1 MKRNLLF
8 LLLFSI
14 ACLVGWAQP
23 APDRPEQWATEEAE
37 DNPPL
42 RLGFTNTYFNTYY
55 TKRFYEQTDQA
66 HEFGAAIYLS
76 PQILAKYRGAKIKS
90 VHFALWEEVGEHYT
104 VFVARELG
112 DATHPT
118 QPISRNTVTRGNFHE
133 GWNAVSIDPVTITG
147 NEGLYIGWIGSVN
160 EAEAMHGNFT
170 LDHTK
175 GQFEANCN
183 YFMDAQGR
191 WYPIHSDVNLNLMIR
206 GYADGDNLP
215 TSDIALSKV
224 DGPDV
229 IWQNR
234 PTSYDVTMTN
244 YGMDHVMDVDVELL
258 SDGKVYD
265 NKHFA
270 SVDLDHNER
279 ITLPL
284 SGIAFPDE
292 GNHSLSFRITNVNG
306 TPDTDPSDNERSL
319 NVFAVP
325 EGAKPYDRNILFE
338 EMTSELDPLAPKAD
352 FIFNA
357 AVQDRREKV
366 GHEDV
371 IWVKH
376 HIDGIGTRKNGDPW
390 DTYATQYD
398 PEYIRFYEGYPMQGC
413 DFVPAVVVD
422 RNIINGM
429 EEKAGIAYFV
439 TDELA
444 LEGLFDLCQQIP
456 AYIQVQPTLSY
467 DSATRKLSID
477 VDAEARLSEMIM
489 QTDLRL
495 TVYVVEDNLV
505 TTIQKSNADSKEFMR
520 PDGTFVQNGVI
531 RAYPAG
537 VWGEQVSI
545 EDNAIHRNY
554 ELTLA
559 DDWNVQNM
567 RVVAFVHN
575 YDENA
580 QTGNNVVYNAG
591 QAFIEETVGIKTTVV
606 DDAGRQDAT
615 LYDLQGR
622 RVATG
627 SAVFGTGAGSRSSLP
642 HGVYLRGGRLEVR

>member
-23 APDRPEQWATEEAE
+23 TPDNPEQWATEEAE

-42 RLGFTNTYFNTYY
+42 RLGFSNTYFNTYY

-76 PQILAKYRGAKIKS
+76 PQVLAKYRGAQIKS

-118 QPISRNTVTRGNFHE
+118 QPISRNTVRRGNFHQ
-133 GWNAVSIDPVTITG
+133 GWNAVGIDPVTISG
-147 NEGLYIGWIGSVN
+147 NEGLYIGWIGAVSA
-160 EAEAMHGNFT
+160 AEAMHGNFT

-224 DGPDV
+224 DGPDI

-234 PTSYDVTMTN
+234 PTTYDVTMTN
-244 YGMDHVMDVDVELL
+244 YGMDYVMSVDVELL

-284 SGIAFPDE
+284 SGISFPDE
-292 GNHSLSFRITNVNG
+292 GNHSLAFRVTQVNG
-306 TPDTDPSDNERSL
+306 NPDSDPSDNELSRSI
-319 NVFAVP
+319 FAVP
-325 EGAKPYDRNILFE
+325 EGAEPYPRNILFE
-338 EMTSELDPLAPKAD
+338 EMTSELDMLAPKAD
-352 FIFNA
+352 YVFNA
-357 AVQDRREKV
+357 AVQDRKEQV
-366 GHEDV
+366 GNEDV

-376 HIDGIGTRKNGDPW
+376 HIDGIGKRKNGDPW
-390 DTYATQYD
+390 DTYATEYD
-398 PEYIRFYEGYPMQGC
+398 PEYKRFYEGYPMQGC
-413 DFVPAVVVD
+413 DFLPAVVVD

-429 EEKAGIAYFV
+429 EEKAGVAYFV

-444 LEGLFDLCQQIP
+444 LGGLFNLCQQMP
-456 AYIQVQPTLSY
+456 AYIQVTPTVDY
-467 DSATRKLSID
+467 NAATRQLSID
-477 VDAEARLSEMIM
+477 VDAEARLTEMIQ

-495 TVYVVEDNLV
+495 TVYVVEDSLM
-505 TTIQKSNADSKEFMR
+505 TYIQRYNGDSEEFMLEII
-520 PDGTFVQNGVI
+520 PGTSPAVGKFVQNGVI

-537 VWGEQVSI
+537 VWGDKVEI
-545 EDNAIHRNY
+545 ENLAIHRHY
-554 ELTLA
+554 DVALDES
-559 DDWNVQNM
+559 WNPQNM

-575 YDENA
+575 YDANA

-591 QAFIEETVGIKTTVV
+591 QTFIGTTNGIEEISSLPSP
-606 DDAGRQDAT
+606 ASSPI
-615 LYDLQGR
+615 YDLQGR
-622 RVATG
+622 RVEHPAQG
-627 SAVFGTGAGSRSSLP
+627 LYIRN
-642 HGVYLRGGRLEVR
+642 GRVEIR

>member
-1 MKRNLLF
+1 MKRH
-8 LLLFSI
+8 LLLLLLALAYS
-14 ACLVGWAQP
+14 AGWAQP
-23 APDRPEQWATEEAE
+23 TPDNPALWATEEAE

-66 HEFGAAIYLS
+66 HEFGAAIYIS
-76 PQILAKYRGAKIKS
+76 PQILAKYRGTQIKS
-90 VHFALWEEVGEHYT
+90 VHFALWEAVGEHYT

-112 DATHPT
+112 SAGHPV

-147 NEGLYIGWIGSVN
+147 NEGLYIGWIGAVSA
-160 EAEAMHGNFT
+160 AEAMHGNFT

-175 GQFEANCN
+175 GQLEAGANW
-183 YFMDAQGR
+183 YMDAQGR
-191 WYPIHSDVNLNLMIR
+191 WIVVNSTIGLNLMIR
-206 GYADGDNLP
+206 GYADGNSLP
-215 TSDIALSKV
+215 TSDIALSNV
-224 DGPDV
+224 AGPDI

-234 PTSYDVTMTN
+234 PTTYDVTMTN

-265 NKHFA
+265 NKHF
-270 SVDLDHNER
+270 STVDLDHNER

-292 GNHSLSFRITNVNG
+292 GNHTLTMRVTHVNG
-306 TPDTDPSDNERSL
+306 KVDSDNSDNERSL
-319 NVFAVP
+319 GIFAVP
-325 EGAKPYDRNILFE
+325 EGAEPYDRNILFE
-338 EMTSELDPLAPKAD
+338 EMTSELDYLAPKAD

-357 AVQDRREKV
+357 AVQDRKERT
-366 GHEDV
+366 GREDV

-376 HIDGIGTRKNGDPW
+376 HIDGIGKRKNGAPW
-390 DTYATQYD
+390 DTYATEHD
-398 PEYIRFYEGYPMQGC
+398 PEYIRFYEGYPAQGC

-422 RNIINGM
+422 RNIIHGM

-444 LEGLFDLCQQIP
+444 LGGLFDLCQQIP
-456 AYIQVQPTLSY
+456 AYIQVQPTVSY
-467 DSATRKLSID
+467 TPATRHLSID
-477 VDAEARLSEMIM
+477 VDAEARLSTMIQ

-495 TVYVVEDNLV
+495 TVYVVEDSLPTHLQRFNG
-505 TTIQKSNADSKEFMR
+505 DSEEFMQVDTATGD
-520 PDGTFVQNGVI
+520 PYFVQNGVI

-537 VWGEQVSI
+537 VWGDQVEI
-545 EDNAIHRNY
+545 IDNTLHRHY
-554 ELTLA
+554 DVLLDPA
-559 DDWNVQNM
+559 WNTENM

-575 YDENA
+575 YDPNA
-580 QTGNNVVYNAG
+580 QTGNNVVYNAAQTSIG
-591 QAFIEETVGIKTTVV
+591 TIDGVAQRDTKAPTSPS
-606 DDAGRQDAT
+606 A

-622 RVATG
+622 RVNP
-627 SAVFGTGAGSRSSLP
+627 SSFRQGHTPSSGL
-642 HGVYLRGGRLEVR
+642 YITDGRKIIR

>member
-1 MKRNLLF
+1 MIRKILAI
-8 LLLFSI
+8 LFSFV
-14 ACLVGWAQP
+14 CLTGWAQP
-23 APDRPEQWATEEAE
+23 TPDKPEQWATEEAE

-42 RLGFTNTYFNTYY
+42 RLGFCNTLFNTYY

-76 PQILAKYRGAKIKS
+76 PQVLAKYRGAQIKS

-118 QPISRNTVTRGNFHE
+118 QPISRNTVTRGNFRE
-133 GWNAVSIDPVTITG
+133 GWNAVDISPVTITG
-147 NEGLYIGWIGSVN
+147 NEGLYIGWIGAVN
-160 EAEAMHGNFT
+160 TAEAMHGNFT

-215 TSDIALSKV
+215 VSDVALSKV
-224 DGPDV
+224 DGPDI

-234 PTSYDVTMTN
+234 PTSYDITMAN
-244 YGMDHVMDVDVELL
+244 YGMDHVMSVDVELL

-270 SVDLDHNER
+270 AVDLDHNER
-279 ITLPL
+279 VTLPL
-284 SGIAFPDE
+284 SGISFPDE
-292 GNHSLSFRITNVNG
+292 GNHSLTFRVTHVNG
-306 TPDTDPSDNERSL
+306 NTDSDTSDNECSRSI
-319 NVFAVP
+319 FAVP
-325 EGAKPYDRNILFE
+325 EGAEPYARNILFE
-338 EMTSELDPLAPKAD
+338 EMTSELDVLAPKAD
-352 FIFNA
+352 YVFNA
-357 AVQDRREKV
+357 AVQERKKTV
-366 GHEDV
+366 GRDDV

-376 HIDGIGTRKNGDPW
+376 HIDGIGKRRNGDPW
-390 DTYATQYD
+390 DTYATKYD

-413 DFVPAVVVD
+413 DFLPAVVVD

-429 EEKAGIAYFV
+429 EEKTGIAYFV
-439 TDELA
+439 ADELA
-444 LEGLFDLCQQIP
+444 LGGLFGLCEQMP
-456 AYIQVQPTLSY
+456 AYIQVTPTLDY
-467 DSATRKLSID
+467 NADTRKLSID
-477 VDAEARLSEMIM
+477 VDAEARLDEMIQ

-495 TVYVVEDNLV
+495 TVYVVEDSLV
-505 TTIQKSNADSKEFMR
+505 TYIQRYDGDTEEFLEVI
-520 PDGTFVQNGVI
+520 PNTSPAVGKFVQNGVI

-537 VWGEQVSI
+537 VWGDQVAI
-545 EDNAIHRNY
+545 ENLAIHRHY
-554 ELTLA
+554 DIVLDEG
-559 DDWNVQNM
+559 WNPQNM

-575 YDENA
+575 YDVNA

-591 QAFIEETVGIKTTVV
+591 QAFVGSVTSIEEISS
-606 DDAGRQDAT
+606 
-615 LYDLQGR
+615 LLPSSIYDLQGR
-622 RVATG
+622 MVA
-627 SAVFGTGAGSRSSLP
+627 VPRSGLYI
-642 HGVYLRGGRLEVR
+642 VNGRKRMVK